1 MKPVNLC
8 TVYLFTCIY
17 LPSGLKKKYLDVI
30 ELKNPYLLS
39 ITCLLPK
46 VLRLKE
52 LTALEMD
59 FKKEN
64 EEFTFVKR

>member
-1 MKPVNLC
+1 MHSVF
-8 TVYLFTCIY
+8 VYLY
-17 LPSGLKKKYLDVI
+17 LFALGIKKKYLDVI
-30 ELKNPYLLS
+30 ALKNPYLLS